1 MLLIENIKLAVNAI
15 KINKMRSFLTMLG
28 IIIGIS
34 SVIAI
39 SSIGASAQKAVEEQ
53 FNGVG
58 AGYVYLMPN
67 WYTLDTMTSDMMFTM
82 DDIEALEERFP
93 NDIKYA
99 APYAYSSCETQVG
112 RTDATLSMMGVNA
125 HYNEFATQIQI
136 VYGRMVNERDVEG
149 SLNSIVIP
157 IEAAKRLYGKENAV
171 GETLP
176 AEAFGSAADFT
187 IVGVYDIP
195 PSIFNSL
202 DTSTR
207 YTCYVP
213 YSSMMRS
220 DEYFDNL
227 ELYVDEDKDV
237 AQTAEKIC
245 RYLERIKRLDEDT
258 YIYQSAEDQLVAINQ
273 VLGYLSLA
281 IGAIA
286 AISLLV
292 GGIGIMNIML
302 VSVTERTREIGIR
315 KSLGA
320 RTKDILTQFLIEAM
334 ILAVIGGIIGTAL
347 GIGVAALGT
356 SVAGTPL
363 ALNMQSILLAVAF
376 SAGVGLCFGFF
387 PARKAARLDP
397 IEALR
402 YE

>member
-176 AEAFGSAADFT
+176 AEAFGSSTDFT

-227 ELYVDEDKDV
+227 ELY
-237 AQTAEKIC
+237 
-245 RYLERIKRLDEDT
+245 
-258 YIYQSAEDQLVAINQ
+258 QL
-273 VLGYLSLA
+273 
-281 IGAIA
+281 
-286 AISLLV
+286 
-292 GGIGIMNIML
+292 
-302 VSVTERTREIGIR
+302 
-315 KSLGA
+315 
-320 RTKDILTQFLIEAM
+320 
-334 ILAVIGGIIGTAL
+334 
-347 GIGVAALGT
+347 
-356 SVAGTPL
+356 
-363 ALNMQSILLAVAF
+363 
-376 SAGVGLCFGFF
+376 
-387 PARKAARLDP
+387 
-397 IEALR
+397 LR
-402 YE
+402 